1 MTRFKDKLVLITGA
15 GRGIGKECALQ
26 FLAEGAKVIGLAL
39 HPLNYSHQNLFG
51 YCLDVSNRIQ
61 IQSLLP
67 EIIAKHGI
75 PEILVNNA
83 GITKDGLTQKMPDED
98 WDKVISVNLTGIYN
112 LTKPLIPEFLKT
124 GKAQIINITS
134 IVGQYGNIG
143 QANYAAAK
151 AGVIGLTKTWAKEF
165 ARKGANIRVNAV
177 APGFILTDM
186 MKTVPDTLLEKFK
199 GQTMLNRLGEPKE
212 VANVVLFLASDDS
225 SYITGAT
232 IDVNGGMRL

>member
-1 MTRFKDKLVLITGA
+1 MLRFKDKLVLVTGA
-15 GRGIGKECALQ
+15 GRGIGKTCVEQ
-26 FLAEGAKVIGLAL
+26 FLKEGAKVIGIAL
-39 HPLNYSHQNLFG
+39 HPLSYSHPNLQG
-51 YCLDVSNRIQ
+51 YALDVSDRSTIAKV
-61 IQSLLP
+61 IP
-67 EIIAKHGI
+67 EIIEKHGI
-75 PEILVNNA
+75 PEVLVNNA
-83 GITKDGLTQKMPDED
+83 GITKDALTQKMADED
-98 WDKVISVNLTGIYN
+98 WDKVLSVNLTGIYN

-124 GKAQIINITS
+124 GKASIINITS

-177 APGFILTDM
+177 APGFIMTDM
-186 MKTVPDTLLEKFK
+186 MKTVPDALLEKFK
-199 GQTMLNRLGEPKE
+199 GQTMLNRLGEPSE
-212 VANVVLFLASDDS
+212 VANVVLFLASEQA

>member
-15 GRGIGKECALQ
+15 GRGIGKECTLQ

-39 HPLNYSHQNLFG
+39 HPLNYSHPNLFG
-51 YCLDVSNRIQ
+51 YCLDISDRTQ
-61 IQSLLP
+61 TQELLP

-83 GITKDGLTQKMPDED
+83 GITKDSLTQKMSDED

-186 MKTVPDTLLEKFK
+186 MKTVPETLLEKFK

-212 VANVVLFLASDDS
+212 VASVVLFLASDDS

>member
-1 MTRFKDKLVLITGA
+1 MSRFKDKLVLVTGA
-15 GRGIGKECALQ
+15 GRGIGKACVEQ
-26 FLAEGAKVIGLAL
+26 FLKEGATVIGIAL
-39 HPLNYSHQNLFG
+39 HPLSYSNPNLHG
-51 YCLDVSNRIQ
+51 YALDVSDRSTIAKV
-61 IQSLLP
+61 IP

-75 PEILVNNA
+75 PEVLVNNA
-83 GITKDGLTQKMPDED
+83 GITKDALTQKMSDED
-98 WDKVISVNLTGIYN
+98 WDKVLSVNLTGIYN
-112 LTKPLIPEFLKT
+112 LTKPLISEFLKT
-124 GKAQIINITS
+124 GKASIINITS

-177 APGFILTDM
+177 APGFIMTDM

-199 GQTMLNRLGEPKE
+199 AQTMLNRLGEANE
-212 VANVVLFLASDDS
+212 VAAVVLFLASDEA
-225 SYITGAT
+225 SYITGTT

>member
-1 MTRFKDKLVLITGA
+1 MNRFKDKLVLITGA

-26 FLAEGAKVIGLAL
+26 FLAEGAKVIGFAL
-39 HPLNYSHQNLFG
+39 HPLNYSHPNLFR
-51 YCLDVSNRIQ
+51 YCLDVSDRTK

-83 GITKDGLTQKMPDED
+83 GITKDNLTQKMSDED
-98 WDKVISVNLTGIYN
+98 WDKVLSVNLTGIYN
-112 LTKPLIPEFLKT
+112 LTKPLIPEFLKA

-186 MKTVPDTLLEKFK
+186 MKTVPETLLEKFK

-212 VANVVLFLASDDS
+212 VANVVTPMTNDEEAVAWAIEKYVLKE
-225 SYITGAT
+225 
-232 IDVNGGMRL
+232 N

>member
-1 MTRFKDKLVLITGA
+1 MSRFKDKLVLVTGA
-15 GRGIGKECALQ
+15 GRGIGKACVEQ
-26 FLAEGAKVIGLAL
+26 FLKEGAKVIGIAL
-39 HPLNYSHQNLFG
+39 HPLVYSHPNLHG
-51 YCLDVSNRIQ
+51 YALDVSDRSAIAKV
-61 IQSLLP
+61 IP
-67 EIIAKHGI
+67 EIIEKHGI
-75 PEILVNNA
+75 PEVLVNNA
-83 GITKDGLTQKMPDED
+83 GITKDALTQKMQDED
-98 WDKVISVNLTGIYN
+98 WDKVLSVNLTGIYN

-124 GKAQIINITS
+124 GKASIINIAS

-177 APGFILTDM
+177 APGFIMTDM

-199 GQTMLNRLGEPKE
+199 AQTMLNRLGEAEE
-212 VANVVLFLASDDS
+212 VASVVLFLASS
-225 SYITGAT
+225 EASYITGAT